1 MMRSGAHRMILR
13 RRSWSA
19 LYALNASERLL
30 VESSGKARDADI
42 PQPMERN
49 YRNVRTASGFTAVE
63 LMVSLAIVGILL
75 AIAVPSLSDATLS
88 SQLSSNANR
97 LAASATLA
105 RSEAIK
111 RNASV
116 VVCMSADGAS
126 CASSGGWEQG
136 WVMLRGATVLSREQ
150 AANTGFK
157 LNVSPTNATSLTFD
171 ATGVGSTQATFTVCR
186 GSPNVGAQERVVTL
200 SATGRATVSKT
211 SSGTCV

>member
-1 MMRSGAHRMILR
+1 MPRQHRASTWDALNESLELLVALSATAYDSSAR
-13 RRSWSA
+13 RRTV
-19 LYALNASERLL
+19 R
-30 VESSGKARDADI
+30 SS
-42 PQPMERN
+42 RN
-49 YRNVRTASGFTAVE
+49 GWAAAGFTAVE
-63 LMVSLAIVGILL
+63 LMVTLAIVGILL
-75 AIAVPSLSDATLS
+75 PIAVPSLSDATLG

-150 AANTGFK
+150 AANTGFE
-157 LNVSPTNATSLTFD
+157 LNVSPASATSITFD

-186 GSPNVGAQERVVTL
+186 GSPNVGTRERVVTV
-200 SATGRATVSKT
+200 SATGRATVAKT